1 MSSSPWEPW
10 MNGQSSLP
18 WATQPIKQ
26 SAQQRRPTLWQ
37 MYTFFFL
44 GLTFFLFFVFFDKLL
59 SYVFPTSSPLKICF
73 CVSQGRC
80 LFASGSPFGPVTLSD
95 GRVLTPGQGNNAY
108 IFPGERGEKNWL
120 FIIYIKCSTLKMV
133 WIALHPANL
142 NAVCCNWSSCISGV
156 GLAVILSGVR
166 HISDTVFLEA
176 AKVWRHY

>member
-1 MSSSPWEPW
+1 

-37 MYTFFFL
+37 MYTFFFSRL
-44 GLTFFLFFVFFDKLL
+44 NLFPLFCLFWQTLKLCIQIVF
-59 SYVFPTSSPLKICF
+59 FPTSSPLKICF

-95 GRVLTPGQGNNAY
+95 GRILTPGQGNNAY
-108 IFPGERGEKNWL
+108 IFPGERGKKNWL

>member
-1 MSSSPWEPW
+1 

-59 SYVFPTSSPLKICF
+59 SYAFRLCFSLPHHLSRFVSVSHREDVFLRAAALSVQWLWAM
-73 CVSQGRC
+73 V
-80 LFASGSPFGPVTLSD
+80 ASLHQDKGTTLTFFQ
-95 GRVLTPGQGNNAY
+95 V
-108 IFPGERGEKNWL
+108 RGGKKNWL

>member
-1 MSSSPWEPW
+1 MGTLNER
-10 MNGQSSLP
+10 
-18 WATQPIKQ
+18 PIIFAL
-26 SAQQRRPTLWQ
+26 SNPTNKAECTAEEAYTLTDVHIFFSRLNFFPLFCLFWQ
-37 MYTFFFL
+37 TLKLCIQIVFFL
-44 GLTFFLFFVFFDKLL
+44 PHHLSRFVSVSHREDVFLRAAALSVQWLWAMVASLHQDKGTTLTFFQV
-59 SYVFPTSSPLKICF
+59 
-73 CVSQGRC
+73 
-80 LFASGSPFGPVTLSD
+80 
-95 GRVLTPGQGNNAY
+95 
-108 IFPGERGEKNWL
+108 RGGKKNWL

>member
-1 MSSSPWEPW
+1 MGTLNER
-10 MNGQSSLP
+10 
-18 WATQPIKQ
+18 PIIFAL
-26 SAQQRRPTLWQ
+26 SNPTNKAECTAEEAYTLTDVHIFFSRLNFFPLFCLFWQ
-37 MYTFFFL
+37 TL
-44 GLTFFLFFVFFDKLL
+44 KLCIQIVF
-59 SYVFPTSSPLKICF
+59 FPTSSPLKICF

-108 IFPGERGEKNWL
+108 IFPGERGKKNWL

>member
-1 MSSSPWEPW
+1 

-37 MYTFFFL
+37 MYTFFSRL
-44 GLTFFLFFVFFDKLL
+44 NFFDKLL
-59 SYVFPTSSPLKICF
+59 SYAFKLCFSYLITSQALFLCLTGKMSFCERQPFRSSDSERWSRPYTRTREQCLHFSRWEGKKI
-73 CVSQGRC
+73 
-80 LFASGSPFGPVTLSD
+80 
-95 GRVLTPGQGNNAY
+95 
-108 IFPGERGEKNWL
+108 NWL

-133 WIALHPANL
+133 WIALHHANL

-176 AKVWRHY
+176 AKVWKHY